1 MLFLFYRLILFIG
14 CKKNAS
20 DVIFPVFF
28 AHYTLHIVQ
37 YNISIKR
44 FTGKEQKVKEYFKEM
59 VMRNKGLIWYVCN
72 DFDVG
77 KAMDIK
83 DKYQEVVYQ
92 LWKDYPQFDSRY
104 PEAPWVYAVAKNT
117 MLMLKRK
124 NNIEFDTINNDM
136 EVGCEAVNEQVEQ
149 LWQMIDSLNSDDRKI
164 VTLYLEGYSYE
175 EIAAKINASKGTVA
189 MRLSRIKKKLK
200 NMYENER

>member
-1 MLFLFYRLILFIG
+1 MIE
-14 CKKNAS
+14 
-20 DVIFPVFF
+20 
-28 AHYTLHIVQ
+28 H
-37 YNISIKR
+37 
-44 FTGKEQKVKEYFKEM
+44 FKEM
-59 VMRNKGLIWYVCN
+59 IVRNKGLILYVCN

-77 KAMDIK
+77 RAMDIN

-104 PEAPWVYAVAKNT
+104 PEAPWVYAVARNA

-124 NNIEFDTINNDM
+124 NNMVFDTLNDNT
-136 EVGCEAVNEQVEQ
+136 EVGYDASNEQLEQ
-149 LWQMIDSLNSDDRKI
+149 LWQMIDSLNPDDRKI
-164 VTLYLEGYSYE
+164 VTLHLEGYNYE
-175 EIAAKINASKGTVA
+175 EIAAKVNISKGAVA